1 MSITE
6 LSRNSPC
13 YGITRYFLSDRCR
26 NTDGLRQFNRR
37 KIRAEELVT
46 FDCSLMEMEEVE
58 ETWGNQS
65 DVSPDGYTPDMHLD
79 KKHQVLAVIIR
90 PGIRPDYYL
99 ESDPRFEFCG
109 YDLVEDTTYTS
120 AVTNCGARFEKAIRY
135 EQLNRFGLV
144 GTYREAVAMQL
155 DLDGKY
161 PEESHA
167 DCEIVEL
174 WRRLT

>member
-6 LSRNSPC
+6 LARNSPC

-26 NTDGLRQFNRR
+26 NTDGLRQF
-37 KIRAEELVT
+37 
-46 FDCSLMEMEEVE
+46 
-58 ETWGNQS
+58 
-65 DVSPDGYTPDMHLD
+65 
-79 KKHQVLAVIIR
+79 
-90 PGIRPDYYL
+90 
-99 ESDPRFEFCG
+99 
-109 YDLVEDTTYTS
+109 
-120 AVTNCGARFEKAIRY
+120 
-135 EQLNRFGLV
+135 NRFGLV

-167 DCEIVEL
+167 DCEIMEL